1 MTKIIGI
8 VQVKGG
14 AGRST
19 VSTNLAASL
28 SKQRNTA
35 LIDCDIPQGTSASWY
50 ALRSADNKADNLMI
64 ATAADHKEMV
74 EQIQVL
80 SSRADYIVLDA
91 PPRIAEITRA
101 MLMLAD
107 LIIIPVGA
115 TAAELWATSD
125 LLETIAEAQK
135 SRPQLE
141 YRLLWNKYRH
151 VTKSAKELSEEVEL
165 EAPTLSTKLG
175 FRVAYGDALSHG
187 LSVIEYRDRKAKL
200 EITELT
206 NEIIKTLRG

>member
-1 MTKIIGI
+1 MSKIIGI

-19 VSTNLAASL
+19 VSTNLAATL
-28 SKQRNTA
+28 SKHSTTA
-35 LIDCDIPQGTSASWY
+35 LIDCDIPQGTASSWY
-50 ALRSADNKADNLMI
+50 ALRAAYNLANDLMI
-64 ATAADHKEMV
+64 ATAADHKSMV
-74 EQIQVL
+74 EQIKEL

-101 MLMLAD
+101 MLILCD

-115 TAAELWATSD
+115 TAAELWATVD

-151 VTKSAKELSEEVEL
+151 VKSAKELSQEVEL
-165 EAPTLSTKLG
+165 ES
-175 FRVAYGDALSHG
+175 Y
-187 LSVIEYRDRKAKL
+187 
-200 EITELT
+200 
-206 NEIIKTLRG
+206 N

>member
-19 VSTNLAASL
+19 VSTNLAATL
-28 SKQRNTA
+28 SKQSTTA
-35 LIDCDIPQGTSASWY
+35 LLDADIPQGTSASWY
-50 ALRSADNKADNLMI
+50 ALRSADNKANNLMI
-64 ATAADHKEMV
+64 ATASDHKEMV
-74 EQIQVL
+74 EQIESV

-115 TAAELWATSD
+115 TAPELWATAD
-125 LLETIAEAQK
+125 LLETIAEAQN
-135 SRPQLE
+135 SS
-141 YRLLWNKYRH
+141 NI
-151 VTKSAKELSEEVEL
+151 
-165 EAPTLSTKLG
+165 ST
-175 FRVAYGDALSHG
+175 
-187 LSVIEYRDRKAKL
+187 
-200 EITELT
+200 
-206 NEIIKTLRG
+206 